1 MNIGKYCEWG
11 YEMLLNN
18 NQMLSILESMED
30 PIIVV
35 LKDSTIAYVNLAYSR
50 AFNVPIEKLIGKKLT
65 NIEAKARILEVLK
78 SGKPLINDYSY
89 VYSLKKNIYAN
100 ITPLE
105 ENGKLIGAV
114 TIMKDINEISKLQEE
129 LEKYKKYSIQ
139 LEGQLDKNNFVLL
152 ESQVPVMQSAVNIAR
167 KVAGS
172 DVTVMLYGE
181 SGVGKEIFAKAIH
194 QTSTRKDKPFI
205 PINMASIPENLL
217 ESELFGYEEGA
228 FSGSRK
234 GGKKGLMELANEG
247 TLFLDEIGEISMNIQ
262 AKLLRVIQEK
272 TFHRLGG
279 TKSYPLNSRL
289 ICATNRNL
297 YKLINEGKFRED
309 LYYRLN
315 VVPIEIPPLRERLQD
330 IPYIVSNILNSLITK
345 YNKPVTFNDEI
356 YDVFK
361 RYDWPGNIRELTN
374 VLERMIA
381 VSTKSYL
388 LTEDIPE
395 TIKISIHNHQYSS
408 SQVRIN
414 ASPSDQDLNKLLES
428 TEKKKLIEVMESS
441 KNRTEAIKKLGISR
455 KAFYSKLKKYGIT

>member
-1 MNIGKYCEWG
+1 
-11 YEMLLNN
+11 MLLNN

-50 AFNVPIEKLIGKKLT
+50 AFNVPIEKLIGKKLA

-78 SGKPLINDYSY
+78 NGNPLINDYSY

-114 TIMKDINEISKLQEE
+114 TIMKDINEILKLQEE

-152 ESQVPVMQSAVNIAR
+152 ESQVSVMQSAVNIAR

-172 DVTVMLYGE
+172 DVTVMLNGE

-279 TKSYPLNSRL
+279 TKNYPLNARL

-388 LTEDIPE
+388 VTEDIPE
-395 TIKISIHNHQYSS
+395 TIKRSIHNYQYSS

-414 ASPSDQDLNKLLES
+414 VPPSDQDLNKLLES

>member
-1 MNIGKYCEWG
+1 
-11 YEMLLNN
+11 MLLNHS
-18 NQMLSILESMED
+18 QMLSILESLED

-35 LKDSTIAYVNLAYSR
+35 LKDSTIAYVNQAYSR
-50 AFNVPIEKLIGKKLT
+50 AFNVPCKKIIGKKLK

-78 SGKPLINDYSY
+78 TGRPLLNDYSY
-89 VYSLKKNIYAN
+89 VYSLKKNVCAN

-105 ENGKLIGAV
+105 ENGELIGAV
-114 TIMKDINEISKLQEE
+114 TIMRDINEITKLQEE

-139 LEGQLDKNNFVLL
+139 LEGQLDRTNFVLL

-167 KVAGS
+167 KVAGT

-194 QTSTRKDKPFI
+194 QASTRKDKPFI
-205 PINMASIPENLL
+205 PINMASIPENLV
-217 ESELFGYEEGA
+217 ESELFGYEEGS
-228 FSGSRK
+228 FSGARK

-247 TLFLDEIGEISMNIQ
+247 TLFLDEIGEISINVQ

-279 TKSYPLNSRL
+279 TKSYPLNARL

-297 YKLINEGKFRED
+297 YQLIQEGKFRED

-330 IPYIVSNILNSLITK
+330 ITYIVSNILNSLIAK

-356 YDVFK
+356 YEVFK

-388 LTEDIPE
+388 VIEDIPE
-395 TIKISIHNHQYSS
+395 TIKQSIPRNSFP
-408 SQVRIN
+408 N
-414 ASPSDQDLNKLLES
+414 NQDLNIFLES
-428 TEKKKLIEVMESS
+428 TEKKKLIEVMENS

-455 KAFYSKLKKYGIT
+455 KTFYSKLKKYGMI

>member
-1 MNIGKYCEWG
+1 
-11 YEMLLNN
+11 MLLNHS
-18 NQMLSILESMED
+18 QMLSILESLED

-35 LKDSTIAYVNLAYSR
+35 LKDSTIAYVNQAYSR
-50 AFNVPIEKLIGKKLT
+50 AFNVPCKKIIGKKLK

-78 SGKPLINDYSY
+78 TGRPLLNDYSY
-89 VYSLKKNIYAN
+89 VYSLKKNVCAN

-105 ENGKLIGAV
+105 ENGELIGAV
-114 TIMKDINEISKLQEE
+114 TIMRDINEITKLQEE

-139 LEGQLDKNNFVLL
+139 LEGQLDRTNFVLL

-167 KVAGS
+167 KVAGT

-194 QTSTRKDKPFI
+194 QASTRKDKPFI
-205 PINMASIPENLL
+205 PINMASIPENLV
-217 ESELFGYEEGA
+217 ESELFGYEEGS
-228 FSGSRK
+228 FSGARK

-247 TLFLDEIGEISMNIQ
+247 TLFLDEIGEISINVQ

-279 TKSYPLNSRL
+279 TKSYPLNARL

-297 YKLINEGKFRED
+297 YQLIQEGKFRED

-330 IPYIVSNILNSLITK
+330 ITYIVSNILNSLIAK

-356 YDVFK
+356 YEVFK

-388 LTEDIPE
+388 VIEDIPE
-395 TIKISIHNHQYSS
+395 TIKQSIPRNS
-408 SQVRIN
+408 
-414 ASPSDQDLNKLLES
+414 SPSDQDLNIFLES
-428 TEKKKLIEVMESS
+428 TEKKKLIEVMENS

-455 KAFYSKLKKYGIT
+455 KTFYTKLKKYGMI